1 MASED
6 RKERSSRS
14 SSSSSRSEA
23 SKVDKAKQQARDAA
37 KTATDAAKTAK
48 DAVAP
53 VLNGAVDA
61 LGGWDGLDQIIWDYN
76 PTLADYAD
84 SSFLAKASGSNSP
97 ARFVLLLLAVG
108 LLQSIIPVFAWPLDF
123 CAQLLGFLFLYN
135 TGISSLQQG
144 FESSKSIPRVKSL
157 LAALLIT
164 SAAQLVPVFLFDG
177 SYHFGALWSF
187 ALPAL
192 LFVTPTKGGDTVV
205 MIICDTL
212 FAQVGEVLRSVVPE
226 ALQDDQGS
234 QLVLIGGVLI
244 ALLLSN
250 PAHGPSWV
258 GYLGA
263 TASYLSTWFFIA
275 LSTLSHL
282 SRPLAD
288 KADKE
293 AYRAQQT
300 VWHNLLALWLW
311 RYLISAVESITV
323 PGLIS
328 VMGLILHYLPSYFL
342 WMTAFFLGM
351 MVTKKTRE
359 GNHANSW
366 YARWLLGGLQD
377 AIKKPGGG
385 GSSKKAKPSSS
396 GAEGSKKPPG
406 SGSGSGS
413 SSKSSKPKPK

>member
-6 RKERSSRS
+6 REERSSRS
-14 SSSSSRSEA
+14 SSSSSRSET

-48 DAVAP
+48 DAMAP
-53 VLNGAVDA
+53 VVNGAVDA
-61 LGGWDGLDQIIWDYN
+61 LGGIWDYN
-76 PTLADYAD
+76 PSLAEYSD

-192 LFVTPTKGGDTVV
+192 LFLTPTKGGDTVV
-205 MIICDTL
+205 MIICDTV
-212 FAQVGEVLRSVVPE
+212 FAQLGEVLRSVVPE
-226 ALQDDQGS
+226 ALQDEQAS

-263 TASYLSTWFFIA
+263 TASYLSTWFFLA

-300 VWHNLLALWLW
+300 VWHNLLAIWLW

-328 VMGLILHYLPSYFL
+328 VMGLILHYLPTYFL

-359 GNHANSW
+359 GNHASSW
-366 YARWLLGGLQD
+366 YARWLLGGLED
-377 AIKKPGGG
+377 AIKKPGRG

-396 GAEGSKKPPG
+396 GAEGSKKP
-406 SGSGSGS
+406 SGSGS